1 MDSGA
6 DWPTTVDVTLSPGR
20 HVDEFAEGSFSS
32 SGPARICGNY
42 SFAPNSFNLEFPR
55 NADGL
60 DVENVTFSADELTP
74 GTTTTAFH
82 IDVSIS
88 EEAIDD
94 VRPSTVLD
102 TSDPRFGASGTAQLS
117 VVDGQRV
124 LTVDAADEDG
134 MSVQLTATCSPA

>member
-1 MDSGA
+1 MDSGP
-6 DWPTTVDVTLSPGR
+6 DWPTTVDVTLSPGQY
-20 HVDEFAEGSFSS
+20 VDEFAEGSFSS
-32 SGPARICGNY
+32 AGPTRICGNY

-55 NADGL
+55 DGDGL
-60 DVENVTFSADELTP
+60 DIQDVTFNANELTP
-74 GTTTTAFH
+74 GTTTTAFY
-82 IDVSIS
+82 ISVTIS

-102 TSDPRFGASGTAQLS
+102 TSDPRFGASGTAELS

-134 MSVQLTATCSPA
+134 MSVQLTATCSPV